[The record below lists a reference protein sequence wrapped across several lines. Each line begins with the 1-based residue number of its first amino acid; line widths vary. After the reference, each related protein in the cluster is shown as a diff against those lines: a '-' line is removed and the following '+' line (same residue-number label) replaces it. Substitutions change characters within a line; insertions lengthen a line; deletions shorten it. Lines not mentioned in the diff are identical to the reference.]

1 VFFNPYKNLGNI
13 YTMSVVEP
21 IRRTRKELVI
31 TDEVAN
37 LDVVGSLEKPKKP
50 RKPATE
56 EQKQKGRDN
65 LARGRAL
72 LAEKRAAKLKAQ
84 QEIDDRTP
92 KKEVVQEQP
101 KVVEPK
107 QEVIQ
112 APPKKEKKIK
122 RTVVYESESDD
133 TEEEEIVVVKKKK
146 PTKKKIVYE
155 DDESAPVP
163 VPPPAPRNSI
173 ITPGAVLKWI

>member
-1 VFFNPYKNLGNI
+1 
-13 YTMSVVEP
+13 MSVVEP

-31 TDEVAN
+31 SDEIAN

-92 KKEVVQEQP
+92 KKEVVPETP

-107 QEVIQ
+107 PEVVQ
-112 APPKKEKKIK
+112 ATPKKEKKIK
-122 RTVVYESESDD
+122 RTVVYESESSD
-133 TEEEEIVVVKKKK
+133 TEEEIVVVKKKK
-146 PTKKKIVYE
+146 PTKKKVVYE
-155 DDESAPVP
+155 DDDVPAPVP
-163 VPPPAPRNSI
+163 IPPPAPRNSV
-173 ITPGAVLKWI
+173 ITPSAVLKWI

>member
-1 VFFNPYKNLGNI
+1 
-13 YTMSVVEP
+13 MSVVEP

-92 KKEVVQEQP
+92 APTKSDIPV
-101 KVVEPK
+101 K
-107 QEVIQ
+107 QNIPQNKPAEIP
-112 APPKKEKKIK
+112 PPKKEKKIK

-155 DDESAPVP
+155 DDAPVDRT
-163 VPPPAPRNSI
+163 PPPAPRNSI

>member
-1 VFFNPYKNLGNI
+1 
-13 YTMSVVEP
+13 MSVVEP

-92 KKEVVQEQP
+92 APTKSDIPV
-101 KVVEPK
+101 K
-107 QEVIQ
+107 QNIPQNKPAENP
-112 APPKKEKKIK
+112 APAPKKEKKIK

-155 DDESAPVP
+155 DDSPVDRT
-163 VPPPAPRNSI
+163 PPPAPRNSI